1 MIAYH
6 NCKTYNALTLL
17 LVRSRDELPSRL
29 MRIGGYGSRDPET
42 DHIHYSVHILL
53 YLGIASYAKVTRL
66 DDKGLSEAIPKNDEN
81 KFEAEI
87 LERWAKH
94 ILCAHINL
102 KQARNMA
109 ETITPENP
117 LYRERLQ
124 GKMLDNASYNADIP
138 ISAIL
143 SAFGR
148 LKQNDKSDQLD
159 EIFKDLKGQSHSA
172 HSRKKI
178 PWIPQ
183 KPKKATFEFKHHD
196 TAKASPET
204 ISEAL
209 LKVEYSEY
217 SPRPTLVLSRTFPLL
232 LGRCHALPLTEPPSG
247 VARYFQFVTKRFN
260 KEAQGTHPCAKCAQ
274 IWASENTIN
283 DSGPPLQQDKST
295 RSSEDSS

>member
-1 MIAYH
+1 
-6 NCKTYNALTLL
+6 
-17 LVRSRDELPSRL
+17 
-29 MRIGGYGSRDPET
+29 MRIGGFGSRDPGT
-42 DHIHYSVHILL
+42 DQIHYSVHILL
-53 YLGIASYAKVTRL
+53 YLGIASYTKVTRL
-66 DDKGLSEAIPKNDEN
+66 DGKGLSEAIPKNDEN

-109 ETITPENP
+109 ETLSPESSV
-117 LYRERLQ
+117 YRERLQ
-124 GKMLDNASYNADIP
+124 VQMLDNASYNADIP

-148 LKQNDKSDQLD
+148 LKQNDKSDQLN
-159 EIFKDLKGQSHSA
+159 EIFKDLQVQSHSPHA
-172 HSRKKI
+172 RKKI

-196 TAKASPET
+196 DVNAGPET

-209 LKVEYSEY
+209 LKVEFSEY

-232 LGRCHALPLTEPPSG
+232 LGRCHALPPPAPTSRLE
-247 VARYFQFVTKRFN
+247 RYVQAFTKRFD
-260 KEAQGTHPCAKCAQ
+260 KEVEGTHPCAKCAQ
-274 IWASENTIN
+274 IWASAPNNNTPESSPARN
-283 DSGPPLQQDKST
+283 KSSS
-295 RSSEDSS
+295 SSEDSG

>member
-1 MIAYH
+1 
-6 NCKTYNALTLL
+6 
-17 LVRSRDELPSRL
+17 
-29 MRIGGYGSRDPET
+29 MRIGGYGSRDPKT

-117 LYRERLQ
+117 VYTERLQ

-172 HSRKKI
+172 HARKKI

-196 TAKASPET
+196 NIQAGPET
-204 ISEAL
+204 VSEAL

-217 SPRPTLVLSRTFPLL
+217 SPKPTLVLSRTFPLL
-232 LGRCHALPLTEPPSG
+232 LGRCHALPSTEPPSG
-247 VARYFQFVTKRFN
+247 VARYFQFVTKRFD
-260 KEAQGTHPCAKCAQ
+260 KEVRGTHPCAKCAR
-274 IWASENTIN
+274 IWASENTVN
-283 DSGPPLQQDKST
+283 DSGPPQQQRDKSN
-295 RSSEDSS
+295 RSSEESS